1 VLPWV
6 FGSVA
11 VLFGIAGA
19 IYWTYSYW
27 KLRRDQLIPLRIDD
41 APAVVGYIQDLSREA
56 GLAHPTVLVWNR

>member
-1 VLPWV
+1 M
-6 FGSVA
+6 
-11 VLFGIAGA
+11 LFGIAGA

-56 GLAHPTVLVWNR
+56 GLAHPTILVWNR